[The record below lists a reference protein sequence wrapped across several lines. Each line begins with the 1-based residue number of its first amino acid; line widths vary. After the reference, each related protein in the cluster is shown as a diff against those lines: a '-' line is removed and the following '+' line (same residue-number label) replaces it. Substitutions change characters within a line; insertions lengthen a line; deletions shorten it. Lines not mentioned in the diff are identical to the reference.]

1 MLKQLT
7 IALALMTFL
16 SCGQNTPLTDY
27 EPKSPQEQALKSTLL
42 EFQDG
47 ANAKNSDKV
56 KNLISENASIMVGR
70 DRKILSKKEYV
81 DILPARFA
89 ENVSVSLRKP
99 KMIVAGDKAEVK
111 IHVTRGDTNSLVVFD
126 MRFEN
131 DKWYI
136 HGWNY

>member
-27 EPKSPQEQALKSTLL
+27 EPKSPQEQSLKSALL

-89 ENVSVSLRKP
+89 ENVSVSLGKP

-131 DKWYI
+131 DKWFI
-136 HGWNY
+136 HGWTY